1 MLDVSC
7 MYIAPIETVKFV
19 VVVVTKVPVPVRY
32 KLVIVISLKL
42 LLDDDIE
49 FMYASPPVNE
59 PLVNVNELDNRKS
72 PSAVKVFPKVTDTAP
87 VNLLVLHR
95 TVEPC
100 PLKVIV
106 GVAVTVILELRY
118 KESRIARATTA
129 LFQFTFELLKSSA
142 HILDA
147 PKLKVAPPELLTFI
161 LPKFPVN
168 E

>member
-1 MLDVSC
+1 
-7 MYIAPIETVKFV
+7 
-19 VVVVTKVPVPVRY
+19 
-32 KLVIVISLKL
+32 
-42 LLDDDIE
+42 
-49 FMYASPPVNE
+49 MYASPPVNE
-59 PLVNVNELDNRKS
+59 PLVKVNVLANRKS
-72 PSAVKVFPKVTDTAP
+72 SSAVKVFPKVTDTAP

-95 TVEPC
+95 NVLE

-118 KESRIARATTA
+118 KASRIARAITA

-147 PKLKVAPPELLTFI
+147 PKLKVAPPELLTDI
-161 LPKFPVN
+161 LAKFPVN